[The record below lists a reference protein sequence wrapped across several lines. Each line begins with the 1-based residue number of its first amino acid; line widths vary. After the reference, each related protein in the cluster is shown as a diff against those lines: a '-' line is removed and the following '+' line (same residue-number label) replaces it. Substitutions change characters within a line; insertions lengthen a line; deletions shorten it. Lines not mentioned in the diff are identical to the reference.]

1 MNQGC
6 YIHIPNHF
14 SISCIQPCF
23 YLSFGSFFLICLKSV
38 GIQRHRQQV
47 SRIISWTKSP
57 KEPLADEQN
66 NSENLASTLDKLH
79 AWEKKLC
86 DESKVIDWILFLFFE
101 EIFSVFWGK
110 IIEREFLNKALA
122 STTLELARRAKQL
135 QNQKERG
142 DRTKIDKTS
151 NIVKGL
157 ETKLFVELQAI
168 TEAKSEICKLRDACL
183 APQLVNLL
191 EV

>member
-1 MNQGC
+1 M
-6 YIHIPNHF
+6 
-14 SISCIQPCF
+14 
-23 YLSFGSFFLICLKSV
+23 
-38 GIQRHRQQV
+38 
-47 SRIISWTKSP
+47 
-57 KEPLADEQN
+57 
-66 NSENLASTLDKLH
+66 
-79 AWEKKLC
+79 
-86 DESKVIDWILFLFFE
+86 
-101 EIFSVFWGK
+101 
-110 IIEREFLNKALA
+110 NKALA

-135 QNQKERG
+135 QNKKERG
-142 DRTKIDKTS
+142 DGTKIDKTS